1 MAIWYNTAMETMKKT
16 TSTTETVTISRA
28 EYEELLDLKQQHAW
42 LLEQLRVV
50 RSRQFGPSSEKAS
63 EEIQEQLS
71 FLFNEAE
78 VYVDEETAPEKAA
91 VEVRSHTRKK
101 KSGSAR
107 DILPENTEVVEVEHI
122 LPENDRLC
130 PQCGEAMQPIGIEV
144 QETIQIIPAK
154 AVLHRDIYYTYGC
167 GNCKTND
174 ITTPIQKTPK
184 EPMLIPGSY
193 ASAEAVA
200 HIAMQKFVMGSPL
213 YRQEQEWNRQGV
225 MLSRQTMSNWL
236 LRSTEDW
243 LSPIYDELHRQ
254 LLRHDLLHADE
265 TELQVLHEAG
275 RAAQAKS
282 YMWLYRTSGEAEHPI
297 VLYEYQPGRG
307 LEYPKTFLDGFTG
320 YLQTDGYAGYNGVG
334 GAIRVGCWAHA
345 RRKFDEA
352 LKAVPKGKRSP
363 TAEQGVAFCSQLFKL
378 EEQFKDLPPEE
389 RKDKRLEQEKPVLD
403 AMQAWANT
411 RNAAPKSKLGIAL
424 NYLKNQWTELNA
436 YLQDGRIELSNNRAE
451 RSIKPFVI
459 SRKNFLFA
467 NTPCGARCSAILFS
481 LIETA
486 KENGLDP
493 YRYLTW
499 VLTEAPKRAAA
510 GSVWAAELVPQHV
523 PPQCHAIS
531 EN

>member
-1 MAIWYNTAMETMKKT
+1 METKEIV
-16 TSTTETVTISRA
+16 TSNAETVTISRA
-28 EYEELLDLKQQHAW
+28 EYEELKAQNRW

-50 RSRQFGPSSEKAS
+50 RSKQFGPSSEKAT
-63 EEIQEQLS
+63 EEVSEQLS
-71 FLFNEAE
+71 MLFNEAE
-78 VYVDEETAPEKAA
+78 VYAEEEAVASESPA
-91 VEVRSHTRKK
+91 VEVRAHSRKR

-107 DILPENTEVVEVEHI
+107 DILPSNVEVIEVEHT
-122 LPENDRLC
+122 LPEEERLC
-130 PQCGEAMQPIGIEV
+130 PQCGETMQFIGTEV
-144 QETIQIIPAK
+144 RETVQIIPAK
-154 AVLHRDIYYTYGC
+154 AVLHRDIYYNYGC
-167 GNCKTND
+167 GNCKEND
-174 ITTPIQKTPK
+174 ISTPILKTPK
-184 EPMLIPGSY
+184 EPALIPGSG

-200 HIAMQKFVMGSPL
+200 HIAVQKFVMGSPL

-225 MLSRQTMSNWL
+225 LLSRQTMSNWL

-243 LSPIYDELHRQ
+243 LAPVYDALHQ
-254 LLRHDLLHADE
+254 HLLAHDLLHADE
-265 TELQVLHEAG
+265 TELQVLHEEG
-275 RAAQAKS
+275 RPAQTKS
-282 YMWLYRTSGEAEHPI
+282 FMWHYRTSGDAEHPI

-307 LEYPKTFLDGFTG
+307 QEYPKAFLNGFRG
-320 YLQTDGYAGYNGVG
+320 YLQTDGYSGYNAVD
-334 GAIRVGCWAHA
+334 GATRVGCWAHA

-378 EEQFKDLPPEE
+378 EEQFKALPPEE
-389 RKDKRLEQEKPVLD
+389 RKQKRLEQEKPVLD

-436 YLQDGRIELSNNRAE
+436 YLLDGRIELSNNRAE

-467 NTPCGARCSAILFS
+467 NTTGGARCSAILFS

-486 KENGLDP
+486 KESDLDP

-499 VLTEAPKRAAA
+499 ALTEAPKRAAA
-510 GSVWAAELVPQHV
+510 GSAAWASELVPQYA
-523 PPQCHAIS
+523 PPQCSAMA
-531 EN
+531 NT